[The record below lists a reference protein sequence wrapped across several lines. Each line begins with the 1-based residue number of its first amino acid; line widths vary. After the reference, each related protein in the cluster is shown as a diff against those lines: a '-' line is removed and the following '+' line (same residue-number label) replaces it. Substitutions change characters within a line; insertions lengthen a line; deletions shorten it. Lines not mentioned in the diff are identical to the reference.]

1 MILAGGGDY
10 CRLSRMTLIVTTE
23 RSLADRNRIFRER
36 LDTQKSSMKDE
47 CRKIGDTG
55 LGSWSD
61 GAISQELEELRNGV
75 YPSLQRGSIPL
86 PTT

>member
-1 MILAGGGDY
+1 MAGGGDY
-10 CRLSRMTLIVTTE
+10 CRLSRLALIVTTE
-23 RSLADRNRIFRER
+23 RGLADRNIIFRER

-55 LGSWSD
+55 LGWWSD